1 MNDQIIGKEETRQMR
16 KAWGKMLVM
25 VLTCAGL
32 LWLPEADNASGQ
44 TVFQAYTKPQVAPYF
59 SLESLQGKR
68 VDTRDYRGQVILLDF
83 WATW

>member
-1 MNDQIIGKEETRQMR
+1 MVDQIIRKEESREMS
-16 KAWGKMLVM
+16 KAWKKMLVL

-32 LWLPEADNASGQ
+32 LWLPGGENASGQ
-44 TVFQAYTKPQVAPYF
+44 TVFQAYTKPQMAPDF

-68 VDTRDYRGQVILLDF
+68 VDSRDLRGQVILLDF

>member
-1 MNDQIIGKEETRQMR
+1 MR

-32 LWLPEADNASGQ
+32 LWLPGAENASGQ
-44 TVFQAYTKPQVAPYF
+44 TVFQAYTKPQVAPDF

-68 VDTRDYRGQVILLDF
+68 VDSRDLRGQVILLDF